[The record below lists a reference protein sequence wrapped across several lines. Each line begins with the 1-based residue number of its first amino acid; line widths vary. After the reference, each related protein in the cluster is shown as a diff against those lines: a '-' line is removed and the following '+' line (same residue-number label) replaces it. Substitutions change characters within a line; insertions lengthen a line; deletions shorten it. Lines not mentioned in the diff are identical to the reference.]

1 VLLEGFPLTPHGKLD
16 RQALPTPDAVTPGG
30 DGYVAPGTET
40 EQALADIWAEVL
52 GVSRVGV
59 DDGFIDLGGDSLRSL
74 QVASRAK
81 EAFGVAL
88 TPREVLLARTVSALA
103 ELIEDKVLGA
113 LERMAAGQASAGH
126 DD

>member
-1 VLLEGFPLTPHGKLD
+1 MP
-16 RQALPTPDAVTPGG
+16 APDSVTPGG

-88 TPREVLLARTVSALA
+88 TPREVLLARTVSTLA
-103 ELIEDKVLGA
+103 ELIEDRVLAA
-113 LERMAAGQASAGH
+113 LERIAAEDAGAGH